1 MTQLT
6 EPSRRLRGNESEV
19 LDVGLAGSM
28 LVTVVLVAGA
38 VVALLVISADV
49 DTLRNDAMCFCQL

>member
-38 VVALLVISADV
+38 VVALVINADV
-49 DTLRNDAMCFCQL
+49 ETLRNDTMCFCQL